1 MIAEE
6 VDNSAPKKE
15 EEELKLSA
23 LKLADLLKEVTKVVD
38 VTKGTLQLQ
47 MLIFLLLL
55 ASLFRIF
62 SIPLGI
68 ILLVGAIAGTLYF
81 APVIRRIQNESSNDL
96 NTVLFWVVIYFAV
109 IIAITIWGG

>member
-47 MLIFLLLL
+47 MLIFL
-55 ASLFRIF
+55 
-62 SIPLGI
+62 
-68 ILLVGAIAGTLYF
+68 
-81 APVIRRIQNESSNDL
+81 NEHGPQ
-96 NTVLFWVVIYFAV
+96 
-109 IIAITIWGG
+109 TISPRNWGKGGRP

>member
-1 MIAEE
+1 MVSIET
-6 VDNSAPKKE
+6 VYDKVKKHLSGYFTGRGYSDQLTGYMSG
-15 EEELKLSA
+15 ELQILVFI
-23 LKLADLLKEVTKVVD
+23 LV
-38 VTKGTLQLQ
+38 
-47 MLIFLLLL
+47 L

-68 ILLVGAIAGTLYF
+68 ILLVGAIAGVLYF

-109 IIAITIWGG
+109 IIAVTVWGR